1 MGAGRR
7 KANVGYEAVIAWIII
22 GGVAGWLAGLIVEG
36 YGFGLWGNVIVGSIG
51 AALAAG
57 ATIPL
62 GIGIETKLGSILAAT
77 AGAVVL
83 LLAIGLLRRR

>member
-1 MGAGRR
+1 M
-7 KANVGYEAVIAWIII
+7 GYEAVIAWIII

-36 YGFGLWGNVIVGSIG
+36 YGFGLWGNIIVGIIG

-62 GIGIETKLGSILAAT
+62 GIDIQTKLGNILAAT

-83 LLAIGLLRRR
+83 LLLIGLLRRR